1 MNHGFISPIKY
12 KESRRRKIFDSKYL
26 SYNFVVTGV
35 GEGSIRGPKCFMLV
49 FPEKTHDPKKIEVFR
64 IRNSVWKV
72 IEFLLV

>member
-1 MNHGFISPIKY
+1 M
-12 KESRRRKIFDSKYL
+12 
-26 SYNFVVTGV
+26 
-35 GEGSIRGPKCFMLV
+35 GPKCFMLV